1 MRCARCFIEYDNG
14 ELIAP
19 EGMDIEQAVAVGLA
33 FCVMCIVPQGSPAYL
48 IRERE
53 RERDV

>member
-19 EGMDIEQAVAVGLA
+19 EGMDIEQAVSVGLA
-33 FCVMCIVPQGSPAYL
+33 FCVMCLVPQGSPAS
-48 IRERE
+48 I
-53 RERDV
+53 

>member
-1 MRCARCFIEYDNG
+1 MRCSRCFIEYDNG

-33 FCVMCIVPQGSPAYL
+33 FCVMCIVPQGSPAT
-48 IRERE
+48 I
-53 RERDV
+53 